1 MSLKYEP
8 SSEPQAAVID
18 VHITRMATAKIADR
32 SAPPYCPPA
41 ELTILQEKSFN
52 LKLSGNEVNYTA

>member
-8 SSEPQAAVID
+8 SSEPQAAVMD

-32 SAPPYCPPA
+32 STPLVSQN
-41 ELTILQEKSFN
+41 ELITVFL
-52 LKLSGNEVNYTA
+52 